1 MNTNDNRAPL
11 KLEGLADGSTPK
23 NPAAQ
28 ALGRLGGSANTAAQR
43 RQRREAAK
51 NAGRPRRVCVH
62 CAQPV
67 VGGHLDRDLDATC
80 GAHGWR
86 WDRAGVR
93 HPAPVSRERAALDAI
108 AEALAVAV
116 ERNIDPSFDAI
127 ARALRSTGRKV
138 RRPRR

>member
-1 MNTNDNRAPL
+1 MMNTNDRRAPL

-67 VGGHLDRDLDATC
+67 VGGHVDRDLDATC

-108 AEALAVAV
+108 AEFF
-116 ERNIDPSFDAI
+116 ERPAAERGNVRGSIAAI
-127 ARALRSTGRKV
+127 LRRTGR
-138 RRPRR
+138 RLRPAR

>member
-1 MNTNDNRAPL
+1 MMNTNDRRAPL

-67 VGGHLDRDLDATC
+67 VGGHVDRDLDATC

-86 WDRAGVR
+86 WDRAGAH

-108 AEALAVAV
+108 AEFF
-116 ERNIDPSFDAI
+116 ERPAAERGNVRGSIAAI
-127 ARALRSTGRKV
+127 LRRTGR
-138 RRPRR
+138 RLRPAR